1 MSPFSHVLDGVYVL
15 PILHDRLEYADLV
28 RSAFLELRP
37 DAVAVEIPSAIETV
51 WLKGVARLPSVSVL
65 LYEDGGGRT
74 IYLPIQPADPIV
86 EAVRLAGAHSAAVAC
101 VDLDAD
107 GYADYRDPVPDSY
120 ALHRLGP
127 EKLYASFRDTS
138 RATDPLDFRREASMA
153 FHAKRLRAEGKER
166 VLLLCG
172 MHHAGGVANQL
183 EREQAIPLTPGR
195 RRGVRL
201 VHLHPESLGEVL
213 SEIPFYVAAYE
224 VLREG
229 VPEEPIEPVPETA
242 ERRYGPFR
250 VLSGGGGLVDPSAA
264 VAQAARA
271 AAEGPGGGALD
282 RLRCQNALLRHAERS
297 LTAAAPDEKVHR
309 WQRINLARFSRNLAL
324 SSGSLLPDLYDL
336 LAAARGCVSENFAWE
351 LHRLATAYP
360 RQTETATDLPTTRI
374 RADELYDGVRRIR
387 LVRRRRRPKRPD
399 WRSLIRR
406 RGREK
411 WPGEFIAGFDSDAI
425 CSYPPEDLVIEEFGR
440 HLKQRGKSI
449 LSEERARSV
458 PFTTSVLD
466 GIDVRET
473 IRHWS
478 EKQLY
483 VRELGRAP
491 GGIGSVVV
499 IFDEDEDTYPY
510 CSTWLGEHDQ
520 ESDMA
525 FYCTEPTEAVVG
537 PGICR
542 VTYGGLMMSYPPR
555 RMADVWTDADYRA
568 AESRGE
574 VLLLAAIDY
583 STEQVVVHVAP
594 RPPRSILTQLAT
606 RLGLKV
612 LHVPLGT
619 LSTSTLRKLRVM
631 HILSGNDKRKVAK
644 DYVW

>member
-1 MSPFSHVLDGVYVL
+1 
-15 PILHDRLEYADLV
+15 
-28 RSAFLELRP
+28 
-37 DAVAVEIPSAIETV
+37 
-51 WLKGVARLPSVSVL
+51 
-65 LYEDGGGRT
+65 
-74 IYLPIQPADPIV
+74 
-86 EAVRLAGAHSAAVAC
+86 
-101 VDLDAD
+101 
-107 GYADYRDPVPDSY
+107 
-120 ALHRLGP
+120 
-127 EKLYASFRDTS
+127 
-138 RATDPLDFRREASMA
+138 
-153 FHAKRLRAEGKER
+153 
-166 VLLLCG
+166 
-172 MHHAGGVANQL
+172 
-183 EREQAIPLTPGR
+183 
-195 RRGVRL
+195 
-201 VHLHPESLGEVL
+201 
-213 SEIPFYVAAYE
+213 
-224 VLREG
+224 
-229 VPEEPIEPVPETA
+229 
-242 ERRYGPFR
+242 
-250 VLSGGGGLVDPSAA
+250 
-264 VAQAARA
+264 
-271 AAEGPGGGALD
+271 
-282 RLRCQNALLRHAERS
+282 
-297 LTAAAPDEKVHR
+297 
-309 WQRINLARFSRNLAL
+309 
-324 SSGSLLPDLYDL
+324 
-336 LAAARGCVSENFAWE
+336 
-351 LHRLATAYP
+351 
-360 RQTETATDLPTTRI
+360 
-374 RADELYDGVRRIR
+374 
-387 LVRRRRRPKRPD
+387 
-399 WRSLIRR
+399 
-406 RGREK
+406 
-411 WPGEFIAGFDSDAI
+411 
-425 CSYPPEDLVIEEFGR
+425 
-440 HLKQRGKSI
+440 LKQRGKSI